1 MPSNWVTAA
10 VMWGIRLASSIPCRT
25 ERAMYSGKS
34 TADWL
39 VAKNFST
46 ASLPAPFTLM
56 SNRLSC
62 R

>member
-1 MPSNWVTAA
+1 
-10 VMWGIRLASSIPCRT
+10 
-25 ERAMYSGKS
+25 MYSGKR

-46 ASLPAPFTLM
+46 GSLAAPLTLM

>member
-1 MPSNWVTAA
+1 
-10 VMWGIRLASSIPCRT
+10 
-25 ERAMYSGKS
+25 MYSGKR

-56 SNRLSC
+56 SKRLSC